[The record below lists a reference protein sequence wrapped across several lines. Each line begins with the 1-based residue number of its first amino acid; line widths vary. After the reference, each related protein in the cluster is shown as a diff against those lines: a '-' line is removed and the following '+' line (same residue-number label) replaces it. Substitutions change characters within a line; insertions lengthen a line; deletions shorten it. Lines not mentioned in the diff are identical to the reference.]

1 MKVHIIV
8 AFFAVALFAIHNV
21 YGGKITIELQD
32 RVVLPEKQMVLGDIA
47 YVSCGDPVLLE
58 RANNILIGNTPN
70 VGNVRRIETAI
81 IAARLMDEG
90 INLNE
95 VTYGSATATLV
106 SVKSTTVR
114 GEEMVK
120 KAREYL
126 AEKMPSYG
134 NEIVIESDRVPA
146 DKILPANDEDV
157 RLEVSPA
164 EGNRD
169 RGNVQVFVRIFIKD
183 KQYLKIP
190 VFFNVRVYE
199 NVVAASRKIGRGE
212 ILAEDDLVV
221 ESIETTKLLAS
232 TFSSID
238 DLVGKRITRLIQ
250 PYTPITPEI
259 IDNPPLIKRGECI
272 KLLLQS
278 GNLIVVAKGVAK
290 EDGHL
295 GKIIKVKN
303 IDSKKEIQ
311 GRVEDASTVK
321 VIM

>member
-1 MKVHIIV
+1 MKVHGIL
-8 AFFAVALFAIHNV
+8 AFLVVALFAVHNV
-21 YGGKITIELQD
+21 YGGKIIIELQD
-32 RVVLPEKQMVLGDIA
+32 KVVLSEKQMVLGDIA

-58 RANNILIGNTPN
+58 RVNNIPLGNTPY

-81 IAARLMDEG
+81 IGARLMDEG

-95 VTYGSATATLV
+95 VIYGSATASLV
-106 SVKSTTVR
+106 SVISTTVR
-114 GEEMVK
+114 GEDIVK
-120 KAREYL
+120 KATEYL
-126 AEKMPSYG
+126 TEKTPSYG

-157 RLEVSPA
+157 RLDVSPV
-164 EGNRD
+164 EGSRD
-169 RGNVQVFVRIFIKD
+169 RGNIQVFVRILIKD
-183 KQYLKIP
+183 KQYLKVP

-199 NVVAASRKIGRGE
+199 NVVASSRKIGRGE
-212 ILAEDDLVV
+212 ILTEADLVV
-221 ESIETTKLLAS
+221 ESIETTKLAAS
-232 TFSSID
+232 TFSSVD
-238 DLVGKRITRLIQ
+238 ELVGKRITRLIQ
-250 PYTPITPEI
+250 PYTPITPELI
-259 IDNPPLIKRGECI
+259 NNPPIIKKGECI

-278 GNLIVVAKGVAK
+278 GNLIIVAKGVAK

-303 IDSKKEIQ
+303 TDSKKEIQ

>member
-1 MKVHIIV
+1 MKVYIIF
-8 AFFAVALFAIHNV
+8 AFFAVALFAVHNV

-58 RANNILIGNTPN
+58 RVNNILIGNTPY
-70 VGNVRRIETAI
+70 VGNVRRIETSI

-95 VTYGSATATLV
+95 VAYGSATATLV

-134 NEIVIESDRVPA
+134 NDLVIESDRIPA

-157 RLEVSPA
+157 RIEVSPV

-199 NVVAASRKIGRGE
+199 NVVASSRKIGRGE
-212 ILAEDDLVV
+212 ILTEDDLVV
-221 ESIETTKLLAS
+221 ESIETTKLSAS

-303 IDSKKEIQ
+303 VDSNKEIH

-321 VIM
+321 VAM